1 MFELV
6 QVPVQVLVSLGLF
19 FGRYLLVRR
28 ILPLGLLCDRLL
40 CLWAVALA
48 FLFASSV
55 SLLRVPPTCRVRE
68 SLSSTPV
75 AVFLST
81 WSNIELLA
89 ICLPR
94 RLYRLLFMLLSM
106 LLSRRIVRLL
116 FMLLSILLSR
126 RIIRLLSELLF
137 RLLSRQ
143 LPCCPIR

>member
-1 MFELV
+1 M
-6 QVPVQVLVSLGLF
+6 QVLSSFDLFYSL
-19 FGRYLLVRR
+19 YLLVCR

-48 FLFASSV
+48 VLLASPV
-55 SLLRVPPTCRVRE
+55 TLVRVPPTCWLRE
-68 SLSSTPV
+68 SLSSTLV
-75 AVFLST
+75 AVLLPS

-94 RLYRLLFMLLSM
+94 RLNRLLFMLLSM
-106 LLSRRIVRLL
+106 LLSRRIVMLS

>member
-1 MFELV
+1 M
-6 QVPVQVLVSLGLF
+6 LVSLGLF
-19 FGRYLLVRR
+19 FSLYLLVCR

-48 FLFASSV
+48 VLLASPV
-55 SLLRVPPTCRVRE
+55 TLVRVPPTCWLRE
-68 SLSSTPV
+68 SLSSTLV
-75 AVFLST
+75 AVLLPS
-81 WSNIELLA
+81 WSRWLT
-89 ICLPR
+89 
-94 RLYRLLFMLLSM
+94 RLLFMLLSM
-106 LLSRRIVRLL
+106 LLPRRIVMLS

>member
-1 MFELV
+1 M
-6 QVPVQVLVSLGLF
+6 QVLFSFDLFYSL
-19 FGRYLLVRR
+19 YLLVCR

-48 FLFASSV
+48 FLFAPSV
-55 SLLRVPPTCRVRE
+55 TLLRVPPTCRVRE

-81 WSNIELLA
+81 WSNVELQA
-89 ICLPR
+89 ICLPGW
-94 RLYRLLFMLLSM
+94 LNRLLFMLLSM
-106 LLSRRIVRLL
+106 
-116 FMLLSILLSR
+116 LLSR

-143 LPCCPIR
+143 LPCCLIR

>member
-1 MFELV
+1 MFELAK
-6 QVPVQVLVSLGLF
+6 VPVQVLFSFDLF
-19 FGRYLLVRR
+19 YCLYLLVCR

-48 FLFASSV
+48 ILLASPV
-55 SLLRVPPTCRVRE
+55 TLLRVPPTCWVRG

-75 AVFLST
+75 AAFLST
-81 WSNIELLA
+81 LSKIELLA

-94 RLYRLLFMLLSM
+94 RLNRLLFMLLSM
-106 LLSRRIVRLL
+106 LLSRRIV
-116 FMLLSILLSR
+116 
-126 RIIRLLSELLF
+126 RLLSELLF

>member
-1 MFELV
+1 VFELV

-19 FGRYLLVRR
+19 VGRYLLVRR

-48 FLFASSV
+48 VLLASPV
-55 SLLRVPPTCRVRE
+55 TLVRVPPTCWLRE
-68 SLSSTPV
+68 SLSSTLV
-75 AVFLST
+75 AVLLSS
-81 WSNIELLA
+81 WSRWLT
-89 ICLPR
+89 
-94 RLYRLLFMLLSM
+94 RLLFMLLSM
-106 LLSRRIVRLL
+106 LLSRRIVMLS

>member
-1 MFELV
+1 M
-6 QVPVQVLVSLGLF
+6 QVLSSLDLF
-19 FGRYLLVRR
+19 YSLYLLVCR

-48 FLFASSV
+48 VLLASPV
-55 SLLRVPPTCRVRE
+55 TLVRVPPTCWLRE
-68 SLSSTPV
+68 SLSSTP
-75 AVFLST
+75 AVVVLT
-81 WSNIELLA
+81 TLTNIELLS

-94 RLYRLLFMLLSM
+94 RLNMLLFMLLSM

-126 RIIRLLSELLF
+126 WIIRLLSKLLF